1 MRGRRRRGVRED
13 DARRRLDRQH
23 ADPID
28 EWIIPATA
36 IASTPR
42 SRKFS
47 RFANPG
53 SESIIG
59 GSLRRRNL
67 SCQIPVNVVPS
78 SPHPDEGTRPIG
90 FIGSTGRGSHV
101 SSRRRF
107 RTRGFPMN
115 RGSDAPVPKPPRR
128 AVCGNDPTGAPGGVP
143 PDPIDGLRASAP
155 TIGNAE
161 GTAIVAHR
169 RGGGADR
176 ASRRGVG
183 FLPRGVRVG
192 VGIRHSRW
200 MRRPGRT
207 PGPRARPGRARPSAP
222 PRRTR
227 RRSARS
233 QRGAPSPR
241 RRPPRPPPPV
251 ARPPNPVRTPES
263 KNPPRRAPPRRP
275 RDSLSARNRPRGRTC
290 TARAPHPSTS
300 RPDEA
305 RARRPIAPP
314 ARRTPVRFHL
324 GRLDDDHD
332 ARATPTSAEVPT
344 CGRGGGGVHR
354 RHRRRHHREGR
365 RRESREG
372 GGRGRV
378 GVGIVEIVGNVDD
391 RASPLDRG
399 ADAVSE
405 RRRRDA
411 SSTPS
416 RRGHRGRASFVHAV
430 RSRRGGRRVRGA
442 EGVDRRA

>member
-1 MRGRRRRGVRED
+1 
-13 DARRRLDRQH
+13 
-23 ADPID
+23 
-28 EWIIPATA
+28 
-36 IASTPR
+36 
-42 SRKFS
+42 
-47 RFANPG
+47 
-53 SESIIG
+53 
-59 GSLRRRNL
+59 
-67 SCQIPVNVVPS
+67 
-78 SPHPDEGTRPIG
+78 
-90 FIGSTGRGSHV
+90 
-101 SSRRRF
+101 
-107 RTRGFPMN
+107 MN

-183 FLPRGVRVG
+183 FLPRGGRVG
-192 VGIRHSRW
+192 VGIRQSI

-241 RRPPRPPPPV
+241 RRPARLPPPV

-314 ARRTPVRFHL
+314 ARRTPVRIPP
-324 GRLDDDHD
+324 RTTRRRPRR

-378 GVGIVEIVGNVDD
+378 GVGIVESSGTSTTERPPWTGAPTRSPSVGGGTL
-391 RASPLDRG
+391 RRPPRG
-399 ADAVSE
+399 AGIAVAP
-405 RRRRDA
+405 R
-411 SSTPS
+411 SSTPLDLGVVGDARPRS
-416 RRGHRGRASFVHAV
+416 RGR
-430 RSRRGGRRVRGA
+430 
-442 EGVDRRA
+442 